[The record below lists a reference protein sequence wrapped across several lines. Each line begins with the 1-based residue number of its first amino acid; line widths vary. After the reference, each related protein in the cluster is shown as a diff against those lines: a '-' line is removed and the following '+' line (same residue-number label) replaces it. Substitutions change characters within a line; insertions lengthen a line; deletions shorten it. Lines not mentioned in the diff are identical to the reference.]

1 MFNTNLNHFLQ
12 QFDSYWVK
20 LLMEFI
26 SSLGSVPFILT
37 VVLGITFALHF
48 KRGVVLINIVA
59 WTAILTFFAK
69 QQVNYPRP
77 IDVDVTLQSDDYN
90 KLNDDL
96 KNKLPSDPLATFS
109 DEILH
114 VTRTDAEENYGFPS
128 GHTSIQV
135 ALWLGMFFV
144 FRKRWI
150 LLLGSFIIAL
160 TIISRMY
167 LAHHF
172 LGDILGGL
180 ALGLA
185 VLVLFIF
192 LVQKSRFLKS
202 PIADF
207 KTLSLLWLPFLAIPF
222 ANYLPVVLLG
232 GLLGFNLA
240 ALFIVLQ
247 GNTLLFSP
255 STFKRILTAV
265 LMITLI
271 MIGFYLID
279 KWALSGNI
287 FLQLLVNMSIYFIII
302 RGGVLL
308 TKRLNLIKYKL

>member
-12 QFDSYWVK
+12 QFDYYWVK

-48 KRGVVLINIVA
+48 KRGIVLINIVA
-59 WTAILTFFAK
+59 WTAMLTFFAK
-69 QQVNYPRP
+69 QEVNYPKP

-90 KLNDDL
+90 KLNEDL
-96 KNKLPSDPLATFS
+96 KDQLPSESLATFS
-109 DEILH
+109 DEVLN

-150 LLLGSFIIAL
+150 LLLGCFVIAL
-160 TIISRMY
+160 TMLSRMY

-180 ALGLA
+180 AIGLA
-185 VLVLFIF
+185 VLALLIF

-207 KTLSLLWLPFLAIPF
+207 KTLILIWLPFLAIPF
-222 ANYLPVVLLG
+222 ANYLPVALLG
-232 GLLGFNLA
+232 GLLGINLA
-240 ALFIVLQ
+240 TLFIVLQ

-255 STFKRILTAV
+255 NTFKRILTAV
-265 LMITLI
+265 LMIVLI
-271 MIGFYLID
+271 LIGFYLAG

-287 FLQLLVNMSIYFIII
+287 FIQLLANMSIYFIII

-308 TKRLNLIKYKL
+308 AKRLNLLKYKL